1 MPVTDVEILAIN
13 LDVLEEDSQ
22 GGIKLSVRQGFGLT
36 GAILLIVAV
45 FGLYMLS
52 KLIFK
57 DFCFIQYSYF

>member
-13 LDVLEEDSQ
+13 PDVLEEDSQ